1 MLGNNKDKRSDDGMT
16 GCLFSQRSSP
26 LVGISNDRGE
36 GLVCAP
42 HGSVEHLGLELGEL
56 ALELGVVIGQS
67 LDNRR
72 VPGPQRRLVSSPQ
85 ILVTF
90 V

>member
-1 MLGNNKDKRSDDGMT
+1 MG
-16 GCLFSQRSSP
+16 
-26 LVGISNDRGE
+26 
-36 GLVCAP
+36 AP

-67 LDNRR
+67 LDDRR
-72 VPGPQRRLVSSPQ
+72 VPGPQGSLVSGSQ

-90 V
+90 GEEQESTNVCRNPPKIYLSRS